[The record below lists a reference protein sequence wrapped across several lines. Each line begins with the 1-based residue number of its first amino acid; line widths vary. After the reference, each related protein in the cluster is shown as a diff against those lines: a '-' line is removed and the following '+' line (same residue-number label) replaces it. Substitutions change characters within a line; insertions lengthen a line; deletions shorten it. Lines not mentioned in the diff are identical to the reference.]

1 MKSKKLATLFACTSL
16 LAFTANAVPSNVRE
30 IEIVDSAT
38 VMNINQDEN
47 ELTQVSVKLGK
58 EKHEFT
64 FTPEELK
71 DPTVIESKLAELPE
85 KPKKTLSKLLIKLTV
100 VDHRRLTQFHRKE
113 LDAKTRKKLA
123 VIAKKMEG
131 KEAEMQR
138 IAVKFEAKAAEMEA
152 HAMEFEVIHQQQE
165 GEYAFIV
172 ESIEGNVADIISEF
186 DDLDIDIDFTRD
198 NGHGNR
204 IIIINDHDADE
215 QAEHLIKMIR
225 NSNLTDEDKQA
236 IKEALN

>member
-1 MKSKKLATLFACTSL
+1 MKSKKLAILFVCTSL
-16 LAFTANAVPSNVRE
+16 LAFTANSAPSNVRE

-64 FTPEELK
+64 FTPAELK
-71 DPTVIESKLAELPE
+71 DPAVIKSKLAELPE
-85 KPKKTLSKLLIKLTV
+85 KPKKTLTKLLTKLTAME
-100 VDHRRLTQFHRKE
+100 HRKFAQFHSKE
-113 LDAKTRKKLA
+113 LDAKTRKKLET
-123 VIAKKMEG
+123 IAKKMEG

-138 IAVKFEAKAAEMEA
+138 IAMKLEAKAAEMEA
-152 HAMEFEVIHQQQE
+152 HAMEFEVLHQQQE
-165 GEYAFIV
+165 DEYAFIV
-172 ESIEGNVADIISEF
+172 ESIEGNVADIVSEF
-186 DDLDIDIDFTRD
+186 GDLDIDIDFAHD

-204 IIIINDHDADE
+204 IVIINGHDEDE
-215 QAEHLIKMIR
+215 QAEHLIKMIK